1 MKSLFPRVA
10 LTSLALGVCASG
22 YAQDPVP
29 IEFYRPLK
37 NSVSIGV
44 RRIGGDAKVKFS
56 GIGRIPSVTIPDLLS
71 TTNSRGYDNGIVYA
85 DGKSTYEI
93 NNTDTD
99 NNGTL
104 DAYRDV
110 SEPVTSTATN
120 GDTLSTVTTFSRLDV
135 AGGRFRQMR
144 NVTVR
149 NTTTNT
155 LVSSTDTI
163 LQEFLNYNDGAT
175 RNWAYNQ
182 PGQTNSTNG
191 TVDMSIYSVAPSGS
205 VAEAESDGSAGVEL
219 QFAHV
224 IKRYKRFEWG
234 INFSAGAS
242 EINAKTRKRIGAN
255 LITTTDRYSLLPGSS
270 FENYAYF
277 DSSTH
282 NDTVTVDTG
291 LLDTTGAPITYD
303 YLAEKNHLLSRN
315 AQRILDG
322 AITPNGANV
331 DGYWQVKGAY
341 YMLRLGPVVR
351 VPIAKKWTVSASAG
365 GALAF
370 VGSRFIVDE
379 YIDLPDVVG
388 PIRFQGE
395 GDEKAMVGGY
405 YADVNIERWL
415 TVRTGFFAGYSVE
428 KMGTFTHEFAGRKA
442 EVDLGTSGGFRFGII
457 TRF

>member
-1 MKSLFPRVA
+1 M
-10 LTSLALGVCASG
+10 
-22 YAQDPVP
+22 Q
-29 IEFYRPLK
+29 
-37 NSVSIGV
+37 
-44 RRIGGDAKVKFS
+44 
-56 GIGRIPSVTIPDLLS
+56 
-71 TTNSRGYDNGIVYA
+71 
-85 DGKSTYEI
+85 
-93 NNTDTD
+93 
-99 NNGTL
+99 
-104 DAYRDV
+104 
-110 SEPVTSTATN
+110 
-120 GDTLSTVTTFSRLDV
+120 
-135 AGGRFRQMR
+135 

-149 NTTTNT
+149 NVKTNT

-163 LQEFLNYNDGAT
+163 LAEYLNYSDGAT
-175 RNWAYNQ
+175 RYWAYNQ

-255 LITTTDRYSLLPGSS
+255 LVTTTDRYTLRTGSS

-277 DSSTH
+277 DSTVH
-282 NDTVTVDTG
+282 NDTVTVDRGTVDASG
-291 LLDTTGAPITYD
+291 NPITYD
-303 YLAEKNHLLSRN
+303 YFAEKNHLLRRDN

-331 DGYWQVKGAY
+331 DGYWQIKGAY
-341 YMLRLGPVVR
+341 YMLRLGPIVR

-370 VGSRFIVDE
+370 VGSRFLVDE
-379 YIDLPDVVG
+379 YIELPDVIG
-388 PIRFQGE
+388 TIRFQGE
-395 GDEKAMVGGY
+395 GEEKAMVGGY

-428 KMGTFTHEFAGRKA
+428 KMGNYTHEFAGRKA
-442 EVDLGTSGGFRFGII
+442 DVDLGTSGGFRLGII